1 MGEKIEFENKRLEP
15 HRQARPPPDGSMIDR
30 NKLLT

>member
-1 MGEKIEFENKRLEP
+1 MGEKIEFENKRIEP
-15 HRQARPPPDGSMIDR
+15 PKLARPPPDGSLIDR